1 MYANPVPRGGHQES
15 RIPIFRPSSVR
26 ATHRQFSPS
35 VDGLPRGYAFVFCVI
50 AKNAIFFPS
59 EGL

>member
-1 MYANPVPRGGHQES
+1 MSAVKALTASKKKLIE
-15 RIPIFRPSSVR
+15 VR
-26 ATHRQFSPS
+26 VTHRQFSPS
-35 VDGLPRGYAFVFCVI
+35 VDGLPRGHVFVFCVI

>member
-26 ATHRQFSPS
+26 ATHRQSE
-35 VDGLPRGYAFVFCVI
+35 DGLPRGYAFVFCVI